1 MNASDRASLI
11 GGPFAQPP
19 SLVRDPLIWVLVVL
33 SVAVHLLVVRGVLNV
48 TDPSSPPPWA
58 PALDEAAQPLAPKV
72 RAGIESS
79 EHSTLTWLGFTEPE
93 EHQARL
99 DTIDQAAMSPEPIAA
114 PPKPKSVPV
123 QGSPAE
129 QSPPVERMPEPDP
142 TPPTE
147 PVTPTAVAAIE
158 RSLSDGMTRA
168 MELAKSLREQAM
180 LAVALSDRA
189 QTQQPS
195 AEPSKPVEPSKPT
208 PPTKAGVATDADGR
222 DHEPEGGAEAT
233 PQQATES
240 EKESPATSTIK
251 PVRVRPGK
259 PAAAQGLDI
268 TTVRPKWTF
277 VTRLSALP
285 KDPVLWVKFDRTGK
299 VTHVGFVEGKS
310 TGDDRVDGPL
320 IDALYLW
327 TAKGKALEKLA
338 EGETL
343 TMTFAIDLGAR

>member
-1 MNASDRASLI
+1 LI

-19 SLVRDPLIWVLVVL
+19 SLARDPLIWVLVVL
-33 SVAVHLLVVRGVLNV
+33 SVVVHLLVVRGVLNIA
-48 TDPSSPPPWA
+48 DPSAPPLWA
-58 PALDEAAQPLAPKV
+58 SALDNAAQPLAPKV
-72 RAGIESS
+72 RAGIEKS
-79 EHSTLTWLGFTEPE
+79 EHSTLTWLGFAQPE
-93 EHQARL
+93 EHSARL
-99 DTIDQAAMSPEPIAA
+99 DSIDQAAMSPEPIAA

-129 QSPPVERMPEPDP
+129 QTHQPEP
-142 TPPTE
+142 E
-147 PVTPTAVAAIE
+147 PEPKPEAKPEPLTPTVVAAIE
-158 RSLSDGMTRA
+158 RSLSNGMTRA

-180 LAVALSDRA
+180 LAVALADRQA
-189 QTQQPS
+189 RDAPASAPQPQ
-195 AEPSKPVEPSKPT
+195 PQVVQT
-208 PPTKAGVATDADGR
+208 PPTKAGISADAQGQ
-222 DHEPEGGAEAT
+222 DHEPEGGADTSPEI
-233 PQQATES
+233 ATES

-310 TGDDRVDGPL
+310 TGDDRVDEPL

-327 TAKGKALEKLA
+327 TAKGKALDDLG